1 MNDYA
6 TDLVDKITKDSKT
19 SFYYTFMFLNKKQRD
34 AMNTIYSFCR
44 ISDDIVD
51 DDLPTDQKEK
61 NLFEWENDLKHTELN
76 QPKDPYFTKIN
87 TILYQFKIPYSHLFG
102 LIKGMRMDLLQSS
115 YSTFSDLR
123 NYCYHAASV
132 VGLMCIEI
140 FGYKDKQTIEYAEN
154 LGIALQ
160 LTNIIRDVHADCL
173 IDRYYIPDEDF
184 NTFNYT
190 KEDLRNGIYN
200 DNFIKMMTFQSERAH
215 KYYQKAVELLPKKDR
230 KTLLVSE
237 MMHKIYFRL
246 LQKIESSEFK
256 VINQKVSL
264 KSSQKLG
271 IASKEYFKAK
281 LSF

>member
-6 TDLVDKITKDSKT
+6 SDLVEKITKDSKT
-19 SFYYTFMFLNKKQRD
+19 SFYYTFLFLGKEQRD

-51 DDLPTDQKEK
+51 DELPTDVKEK
-61 NLFEWENDLKHTELN
+61 NLLEWEKDLKETEAN
-76 QPKDPYFTKIN
+76 NPKDPYFEKIN
-87 TILYQFKIPYSHLFG
+87 TILKEFNIPYSHLFG

-115 YSTFSDLR
+115 YPTFSDLR
-123 NYCYHAASV
+123 DYCYHAASV

-140 FGYKDKQTIEYAEN
+140 FGYTNKQAIEYAEN

-160 LTNIIRDVHADCL
+160 LTNIIRDVHADTL
-173 IDRYYIPDEDF
+173 INRYYIPDEDF
-184 NTFNYT
+184 ASFNYS
-190 KEDLRNGIYN
+190 KEELKNGIYN
-200 DNFIKMMTFQSERAH
+200 ANFVEMMKFQSARAH
-215 KYYQKAVELLPKKDR
+215 EYYQKASELLPKTDK

-246 LQKIESSEFK
+246 LQKIETGNFM
-256 VINQKVSL
+256 VMNQKVSL

-271 IASKEYFKAK
+271 IASKEFIKSK